1 MPRLPYPPEY
11 SMGANADDEWEL
23 GGDADAYAGAS
34 VRSLSK
40 QPAGYDLAFRI
51 ANGRQRYLPSYEV
64 VDLRAGVDFG
74 QYSIELYAKNLTD
87 SEVKTSLEAPANI
100 PFGAAGTAVIRPRPV
115 VSTLSAGFCSNCSW
129 TR

>member
-64 VDLRAGVDFG
+64 VDQRAGVDFG
-74 QYSIELYAKNLTD
+74 QCSIELYAKNLTD
-87 SEVKTSLEAPANI
+87 SDGKISMKEPENI
-100 PFGAAGTAVIRPRPV
+100 PFGAAGTALIRPRTV
-115 VSTLSAGFCSNCSW
+115 CTTLTAGL
-129 TR
+129 